1 MRNEQGRFTKGHSG
15 NPDGRPRVVMAV
27 RDLAREH
34 ADEAIAILAAI
45 MRDEEAQA
53 SARISAATEILNR
66 GYGRPVDQK
75 AMLVLGQQIDTH
87 RTARELTTREIIEL
101 LSTRMSNTY
110 ASELPED

>member
-34 ADEAIAILAAI
+34 ADEAIAVLAAI

-75 AMLVLGQQIDTH
+75 AMLVLGQQVDAH
-87 RTARELTTREIIEL
+87 RTARDLTTREIMDLISL
-101 LSTRMSNTY
+101 NLSHEKLINEMG
-110 ASELPED
+110 

>member
-34 ADEAIAILAAI
+34 ADQAIAVLAAI

-75 AMLVLGQQIDTH
+75 AMLVLGQQVDAH
-87 RTARELTTREIIEL
+87 RTARDLTTREIMDLISL
-101 LSTRMSNTY
+101 NLSQEKPINEMG
-110 ASELPED
+110 